1 MRVSFPH
8 ERLEQRWWREWHG
21 EDFSWNALARKGLGQ
36 DGSGIWSSLF
46 KRKTLQDYWR
56 VDSAG
61 QTRADAELE
70 RAGELVR
77 DPGGSLWHVAHVP
90 MYWRDG
96 STAKAQWTEDQRR
109 RLNELVTARL
119 TRTEKSSFA
128 FASQPLG
135 ADGRAQLQGAIL
147 LDAPSL
153 LSHGASP
160 LRLKCD
166 LAWLPPWDAAGETF
180 GDGASFARS
189 FFSGHLRLHRAKFE
203 GCVSFEQA
211 RFSGDVVCGAV
222 AEQAAARFPAL
233 ASFKR
238 ALFLRD
244 VHLDRC
250 TLEQGRFDHAHFAGD
265 FHCFAANMTA
275 AFDGAVFDGP
285 VSFLSSTSKGLSFSA
300 ARARQKVD
308 FGSVILRNAHLFFR
322 TAVFSGPVSFLGA
335 KLPRKIRLSGDGF
348 RGTRFLEPVDFSVT
362 GVHWIAALNEAR
374 FEQGVLLDKPAP
386 AAVEREFVTKMLPS
400 ALEVSDESIAPETQR
415 AEQLR
420 ALEGGCRTVWREAAK
435 VGDADTE
442 QLYRELEKRVRRH
455 LLAMPASHGQGER
468 HDE

>member
-1 MRVSFPH
+1 VSFPH

-21 EDFSWNALARKGLGQ
+21 EDFSWQALTRKGLGQ
-36 DGSGIWSSLF
+36 PAAGFLSSLL

-56 VDSAG
+56 VGAAG
-61 QTRADAELE
+61 KTRTDAELE
-70 RAGELVR
+70 REGELVR
-77 DPGGSLWHVAHVP
+77 DPGGALWHVAHVP
-90 MYWRDG
+90 MYWRNG
-96 STAKAQWTEDQRR
+96 SAAKAQWTEDQRR
-109 RLNELVTARL
+109 RLNDLVTARL
-119 TRTEKSSFA
+119 RQTEKSSFA

-153 LSHGASP
+153 SSHGGSP

-180 GDGASFARS
+180 GDGASFERS
-189 FFSGHLRLHRAKFE
+189 FFSGHVRLHRAKFE

-211 RFSGDVVCGAV
+211 RFSGDVVCGLV
-222 AEQAAARFPAL
+222 AEEAAARFPAL

-238 ALFLRD
+238 ALFLGD
-244 VHLDRC
+244 AHFDRC
-250 TLEQGRFDHAHFAGD
+250 TVDQGRFDHAHFAGA
-265 FHCFAANMTA
+265 FQCFAATMSTA

-285 VSFLSSTSKGLSFSA
+285 VSLLSSTSKALSFSA
-300 ARARQKVD
+300 ARARQNVD
-308 FGSVILRNAHLFFR
+308 FGSVTLRNAHLFFR
-322 TAVFSGPVSFLGA
+322 TAVFCGPVSFVGA
-335 KLPRKIRLSGDGF
+335 QLPRKIRLNGDGF
-348 RGTRFLEPVDFSVT
+348 RGTRFLEPVDFTAT

-386 AAVEREFVTKMLPS
+386 AAVEREFLTKMLPS
-400 ALEVSDESIAPETQR
+400 ALEVGEESIAPETQL

-435 VGDADTE
+435 AGDADTE
-442 QLYRELEKRVRRH
+442 QLYRDLEKKVRRH